1 MNSHCGGCHSRNLR
15 YTLETA
21 MALDALPLRACQCSF
36 CLRHGALSTSDPLG
50 QVSFQ
55 FRDSQRLI
63 RYRFAQRT
71 ADFLIC
77 GVCGIYVGAQLTD
90 GQSSWAIINA
100 NTLDEASKL
109 KQAVTPMDYDAENE
123 SQRIARR
130 KSRWTPVVG

>member
-1 MNSHCGGCHSRNLR
+1 MNRHEGGCHCRNLR

-21 MALDALPLRACQCSF
+21 MSLDALPLRACQCSF
-36 CLRHGALSTSDPLG
+36 CLHQGALSTSDPQGRLR
-50 QVSFQ
+50 FQ
-55 FRDSQRLI
+55 FRDPERVI
-63 RYRFAQRT
+63 RYRFGQRT

-77 GVCGIYVGAQLTD
+77 AVCGIYAGAQLTE

-109 KQAVTPMDYDAENE
+109 KQAVTPMDYDTENE

-130 KSRWTPVVG
+130 KSRWTPVTS